1 VADDVSAGVRA
12 LLDHLKDLGRRDALD
27 RVLPPLTTTDVATGL
42 AAAGV
47 PVTQAL
53 VEWYSAW
60 GGQTADGVLG
70 TMDVIPGFYALALPD
85 ALAHRASRRWPAEWF
100 PLLADGGGDFFVLA
114 SSSPLA
120 PVLRVRHE
128 EAEPERTSATLA
140 DFLDAID
147 RAFSEGVIY
156 TSDGYLD
163 QDDRAWREL
172 LGVDT

>member
-1 VADDVSAGVRA
+1 
-12 LLDHLKDLGRRDALD
+12 
-27 RVLPPLTTTDVATGL
+27 
-42 AAAGV
+42 
-47 PVTQAL
+47 
-53 VEWYSAW
+53 
-60 GGQTADGVLG
+60 
-70 TMDVIPGFYALALPD
+70 
-85 ALAHRASRRWPAEWF
+85 
-100 PLLADGGGDFFVLA
+100 LLADGGGDFFVLA

-120 PVLRVRHE
+120 PVLRVRLE
-128 EAEPERTSATLA
+128 DAEPERTSATLA